1 MGQLSSHQALV
12 EQTFPINKG
21 TITPGMILEFT
32 YSKVDRK
39 GKQTS
44 KKYMIL
50 ALSEV
55 VRGPGANKIIH
66 GITLDVVSKIGL
78 TALAKR
84 TGLEFANSRLE
95 ARKLKIEKVITA
107 DPRAYYA
114 SIIKGQLG
122 GSLKGS
128 YRTFIDDRLTALKI
142 CEYKWPVDMLLED
155 SNKQAITPMEPVDPT
170 TPKLGDK

>member
-12 EQTFPINKG
+12 EQSFPINKA

-32 YSKVDRK
+32 YSKVDKK
-39 GKQTS
+39 GKQST
-44 KKYMIL
+44 KRYMIL

-55 VRGPGANKIIH
+55 VRGPGGNKMIH
-66 GITLDVVSKIGL
+66 GITLDVVPKMGL

-122 GSLKGS
+122 GSLKDS
-128 YRTFIDDRLTALKI
+128 YRTFREDRLNALKV
-142 CEYKWPVDMLLED
+142 CEYKWPADMLLED
-155 SNKQAITPMEPVDPT
+155 SNKQAITPIAPIEPS